1 VFLSSVLM
9 SFVRLRIIARVVAAV
24 FFIPWYWLPSVFLE
38 RQSLVSCP
46 ILRQLKHRRSFMHNS
61 LSSVVRRSMS
71 MVFGSRGEW
80 TYRGVLVFLACGV
93 NPLFRL
99 EISWNLRYCA
109 SNREVLSYHSLIVVG
124 ILSRANILERID
136 VWIPSMKYSI
146 KALSSLI
153 LDRPV
158 RIRNW
163 EIYLS
168 AVPFP
173 CLSCRNWARASPSES
188 AVENAPLMFR
198 RKSLNFP

>member
-9 SFVRLRIIARVVAAV
+9 SFVRLRIIARVIVAV

-38 RQSLVSCP
+38 RQSLALCP
-46 ILRQLKHRRSFMHNS
+46 ILRQLKHRHSFMH
-61 LSSVVRRSMS
+61 
-71 MVFGSRGEW
+71 GEW
-80 TYRGVLVFLACGV
+80 TYRGALVFLACGV

-109 SNREVLSYHSLIVVG
+109 SNREVLSYHSLIVIG

-153 LDRPV
+153 LDRPA

-163 EIYLS
+163 EIYSS

-173 CLSCRNWARASPSES
+173 CLSCRNWAHASPSES

>member
-38 RQSLVSCP
+38 RQSLALCL
-46 ILRQLKHRRSFMHNS
+46 ILQQLKHQRSFMHNS
-61 LSSVVRRSMS
+61 LSSVVRRLMS
-71 MVFGSRGEW
+71 MVFGSCGEW
-80 TYRGVLVFLACGV
+80 TYRGALVFLACGV

-109 SNREVLSYHSLIVVG
+109 SNREVLSYHSLIEVG

-146 KALSSLI
+146 KALLSLI

-158 RIRNW
+158 RIQNW
-163 EIYLS
+163 EMYSL

-173 CLSCRNWARASPSES
+173 CLSCRN
-188 AVENAPLMFR
+188 
-198 RKSLNFP
+198 